1 MAARSAASSTRES
14 ASIGSSRRQSAAD
27 MRLNHALRDDR
38 VGNEGEG
45 PPAEGLLNERR
56 IDIGDAVAE
65 AAIAARGAVMQLV
78 RMKDVRFAGKA
89 VPLLAAVP
97 ERLDSRKGDADRIG
111 VVAMRRKGP
120 AGEVRLEALDAVGSE
135 ADRNSA
141 FAFGGT
147 LERAV
152 AQAFKTAFAVGP

>member
-1 MAARSAASSTRES
+1 
-14 ASIGSSRRQSAAD
+14 
-27 MRLNHALRDDR
+27 
-38 VGNEGEG
+38 
-45 PPAEGLLNERR
+45 
-56 IDIGDAVAE
+56 
-65 AAIAARGAVMQLV
+65 
-78 RMKDVRFAGKA
+78 
-89 VPLLAAVP
+89 
-97 ERLDSRKGDADRIG
+97 
-111 VVAMRRKGP
+111 MRRKGP